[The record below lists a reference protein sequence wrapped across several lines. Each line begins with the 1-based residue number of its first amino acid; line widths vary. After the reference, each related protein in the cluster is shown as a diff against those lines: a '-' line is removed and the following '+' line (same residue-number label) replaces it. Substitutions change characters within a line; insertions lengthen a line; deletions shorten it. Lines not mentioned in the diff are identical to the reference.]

1 MSKDSKQLAAKHS
14 LQFIEKG
21 MVVGVGT
28 GSTVDQL
35 IPLLQQIEGCQFV
48 ASSVK
53 TEQALLAQGSPV
65 LSLNDVSGIDLYI
78 DGTDAIDDDFLLLKG
93 GGGAMTQEKILATHA
108 RLFVVIA
115 DHSKQKSQFS
125 DLPCPIEVLDVAR
138 SQVARTMRAMGAH
151 PEYRFGFQT
160 DHGNRILDVFGLD
173 FAKPVWLEN
182 QIKQIPGVVE
192 SGLFA
197 KRRPEF
203 TIIAKEDQVQLLKR
217 SQTQAGESHS

>member
-1 MSKDSKQLAAKHS
+1 MGNSKLVAAKHS

-35 IPLLQQIEGCQFV
+35 IPLLLQFEGCQFV

-53 TEQALLAQGSPV
+53 TEQALITQGSSV
-65 LSLNDVSGIDLYI
+65 CALNDIGSIDVYI
-78 DGTDAIDDDFLLLKG
+78 DGTDVIDPDFFLLKG

-108 RLFVVIA
+108 ESFIVIA
-115 DHSKQKSQFS
+115 DHTKQKANFA
-125 DLPCPIEVLDVAR
+125 DAACPVEVLDVAR
-138 SQVARTMRAMGAH
+138 SQVARTLRSMGAH

-173 FAKPVWLEN
+173 YSEPVRLEN
-182 QIKQIPGVVE
+182 AIKQIPGVVE

-203 TIIAKEDQVQLLKR
+203 AIIAKESQVQLLQR
-217 SQTQAGESHS
+217 SQAQEGEFHS